1 MPHSM
6 PTEPAQPTV
15 AVTRRFGVLSEPSGP
30 SRHEGLGKQTV
41 RQSQNSLALVN
52 DGVVDEIA
60 VQLD

>member
-1 MPHSM
+1 MPRPM
-6 PTEPAQPTV
+6 PTEPAQPAV
-15 AVTRRFGVLSEPSGP
+15 AIARGFGVLREPGGP